1 MTEQIGQQLVTTIGG
16 IIPTFYAEAETEV
29 YPYCVYNQTVEPSV
43 NKDGVYKLTSSCEI
57 AIYSDDFDKADAKS
71 LAIQEAILDGLNG
84 EHFSARLEDF
94 SKACEDGI
102 WTITLEYNIKQF

>member
-29 YPYCVYNQTVEPSV
+29 YPYCVYNQTVVPSA

-84 EHFSARLEDF
+84 EHFTARLEDF

-102 WTITLEYNIKQF
+102 WTITLTYNIKQF